1 MKKILTTLAGLLIA
15 FNASNAQSISYSIDN
30 SFNTT
35 GYMTMAIPNNQN
47 TYAGFGACLL
57 YNDGKMYTAH
67 HFIQVAG
74 TSAIPSIDNIITK
87 RKANGAIDS
96 SFSSD
101 GVQRIQTVGITEAR
115 VRELYKLSNN
125 GFYATTEAT
134 FGGFC
139 TNNDSDTGLSK
150 QLLNSTTYLG
160 SYNSSVKI
168 DANNHLQC
176 MSGEIYSYQNNGS
189 NNYTSTNYFSD
200 GSGSFIGTWGK
211 VFPACFYDANNGIVN
226 TENPYRIKLGL
237 DNSNRL
243 LIAAS
248 NYSVASTTVTGTHL
262 VRMKPYKLN
271 DIDSS
276 FGTNGKVTLGGAATG
291 TSFDWL
297 EPHHVSAIKV
307 LSDNSIIV
315 AYKDFANNN
324 YKVIKLNSSGIKST
338 SFGNA
343 GAITSASY
351 IHNVIIDA
359 QDNIFI
365 NHDSTLIEAYNS
377 NGAPLSINGNS
388 NKIMLNVAGFSNIKL
403 INHSMN
409 DNGDIL
415 LCGYKNG
422 TVYSANTSGYGTD
435 ALLVKLKRTSTA
447 PNAINSATKQSKLDV
462 YPNPATTTVNIADA
476 QTQVAIYNIYG
487 TKVISTKGGTI
498 NIEQLT
504 AGQYIVKANNETT
517 RFIKQ

>member
-1 MKKILTTLAGLLIA
+1 MKKIFIALATLTIGFSSAK
-15 FNASNAQSISYSIDN
+15 AQTISYKLDSTFIGA
-30 SFNTT
+30 
-35 GYMTMAIPNNQN
+35 GYFTNAIPSNQN

-74 TSAIPSIDNIITK
+74 TSAIPSIENYITK
-87 RKANGAIDS
+87 RKADGTIDS
-96 SFSSD
+96 SFNND
-101 GVQRIQTVGITEAR
+101 GVQGLQVVGATEAR
-115 VRELYKLSNN
+115 LREIYKLQNN

-134 FGGFC
+134 WGGVC
-139 TNNDSDTGLSK
+139 TNNDADTGFMAQYYNSLS
-150 QLLNSTTYLG
+150 YMG
-160 SYNSSVKI
+160 SYSSSVKI
-168 DANNHLQC
+168 DANKHLQC
-176 MSGEIYSYQNNGS
+176 MGTEVYAYQNNGS
-189 NNYTSTNYFSD
+189 NNYFSTSHFSD
-200 GSGSFIGTWGK
+200 GNGDFRGSWNKI
-211 VFPACFYDANNGIVN
+211 FPACFFDANNGIYN

-248 NYSVASTTVTGTHL
+248 NFSVATTDVTGTHL

-291 TSFDWL
+291 TSFNWL
-297 EPHHVSAIKV
+297 EPQHVSAIKV

-338 SFGNA
+338 SFGIA
-343 GAITSASY
+343 GAITSTSY

-365 NHDSTLIEAYNS
+365 NYDNVLLEAYNS
-377 NGAPLSINGNS
+377 TGAPININGTS
-388 NKIMLNVAGFSNIKL
+388 NKVTLNVTGFSDIKL
-403 INHSMN
+403 INYSMN

-422 TVYSANTSGYGTD
+422 TVYSANTNSYGTD
-435 ALLVKLKRTSTA
+435 GLLVKLKRTTTA
-447 PNAINSATKQSKLDV
+447 PDAINTTTKQKALSV
-462 YPNPATTTVNIADA
+462 YPNPVQNTLYTNTNSKLEVYNLYGQLVA
-476 QTQVAIYNIYG
+476 QAIGKSIDVSNLASG
-487 TKVISTKGGTI
+487 TYIIK
-498 NIEQLT
+498 
-504 AGQYIVKANNETT
+504 AGNETA